1 MKHLLKS
8 TIQTAILAPAFCAM
22 PLAYAADEVGEK
34 ASPHTLTA
42 NIGFFSDYTYRG
54 ISYTREH
61 GSIQGGFDYTHSSGF
76 YAGIWATNVDNG
88 AMYGNTVE
96 KDLYGGYVQSLTDD
110 LSLSVGFMQYFY
122 PHGKHAGH
130 GTINRGDSAN
140 TTELNAALNYKNLT
154 LKHSYAVTNFF
165 GINNNYGGN
174 GNSRGSGYTELNF
187 NGKLPVADLNLLLH
201 VGRQTVRNY
210 SQANYTDWLIGVN
223 KDFSIAGSTGW
234 NAGVNY
240 TTTDADD
247 SWYVDAKGWETGND
261 RFIGY
266 IKRTF

>member
-96 KDLYGGYVQSLTDD
+96 KDLYGGYVQSLNDD

-140 TTELNAALNYKNLT
+140 TTELNAALNYKNFT

-187 NGKLPVADLNLLLH
+187 NGKLPVAYLNLLLH
-201 VGRQTVRNY
+201 VGRQTVHNY
-210 SQANYTDWLIGVN
+210 SQANYTDWLVGVN
-223 KDFSIAGSTGW
+223 KDFSMAGSSGW

-240 TTTDADD
+240 TTTSAND
-247 SWYVDAKGWETGND
+247 SWYVDAKGWETGHD
-261 RFIGY
+261 RLIGY